1 MSKKKYLKW
10 IKELRGALSGD
21 DVRISLELIESEI
34 SKQIKGSGRE
44 GLVQLP
50 APAEIAGNEKAIA
63 IYSDGACRGNPGPGA
78 WGCLGQNEKGDVL
91 FERSG
96 FSEETTNNRME
107 MTGAVEALKETTF
120 VLVERWADCKN
131 SDVILYTDSKY
142 IVDGMNSWLA
152 GWKARG
158 WKKADKKT
166 PENVELWQSLDFYQD
181 KFKSLTFKW
190 VKGHAGHPQNERC
203 DQLANICL
211 DENGF

>member
-10 IKELRGALSGD
+10 VKELRGVLSGD
-21 DVRISLELIESEI
+21 DVHNSLELIESEI
-34 SKQIKGSGRE
+34 SKQIVEPARD
-44 GLVQLP
+44 GLVHLP
-50 APAEIAGNEKAIA
+50 APKDIAGNEKAIA

-91 FERSG
+91 FERNG
-96 FSEETTNNRME
+96 LEEETTNNRME
-107 MTGAVEALKETTF
+107 MTGAIEALKETTF
-120 VLVERWADCKN
+120 VLVERWADCMH
-131 SDVILYTDSKY
+131 SDVVLYTDSKY

-166 PENVELWQSLDFYQD
+166 PENVDLWQKLDFYQD